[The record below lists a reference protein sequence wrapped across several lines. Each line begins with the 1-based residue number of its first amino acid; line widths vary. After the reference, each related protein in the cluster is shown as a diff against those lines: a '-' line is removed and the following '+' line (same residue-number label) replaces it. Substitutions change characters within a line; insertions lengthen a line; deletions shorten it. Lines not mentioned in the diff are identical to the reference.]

1 MEALA
6 TPSQIDRF
14 RIVKPLGQG
23 GQGRVFLAHDTRL
36 DRDVA
41 IKTLT
46 VRPTDREA
54 YARLL
59 EAEAQTVSRLVH
71 PHIVTLF
78 DAGSHRGEPYLV
90 LEYVPGQTLRH
101 LLSIEERLP
110 VVRAVE
116 TTLQVLEAV
125 GYAHRQ
131 GVIHRDLKPANIMI
145 DGGGNAR
152 VMDFGI
158 AVTLGGRSAGTV
170 TPAGTPPY
178 AAPEYRAGGNVT
190 PAADLYSVAMV
201 LYEMLTGRTA
211 ADAPAAPSTL
221 NPDVDA
227 KLDAIVLRGLAR
239 RPEDRHESAAAM
251 SAALRDY
258 LEPAEEIV
266 DAGDGKG
273 AVEFLL
279 RRMRSKGDFPALSD
293 SIRAINRIASSDEE
307 SVTQLAGVI
316 LKDFALT
323 NKLLK
328 VVNAATYKQFGRIS
342 TISRAVVV
350 LGFNAVRHIA
360 CSLILFHHLQNKA
373 QATHLKDEMA
383 ASLLGATIA
392 RNLMAQYSKDA
403 EEASIC
409 AMFSGLGKLLA
420 MYYFHDETLEI
431 ARLVQQG
438 QSAEQAAATVL
449 GISYEMLG
457 TEIARQ
463 WNFPERMLRSMQR
476 VTDDRLHRPAT
487 ADERFRAVVGLA
499 CDLRDASIAAPDVRE
514 KRLQAILQRYG
525 ECLTVTRE
533 SLTTLVDASL
543 RSFTAEAQAL
553 DLDVRDSRVVRRLGQ
568 PTFAGV
574 PTAPAAPVTD
584 AATTEV
590 SMEAE
595 ALEPTLSLDDA
606 GTTVE
611 VSQDTPLPGRSIEP
625 AVLSA
630 GIQDITNTMVSDY
643 DLNDLLRMIL
653 ETIYR
658 GMPFS
663 RVLLGI
669 RDVRQNA
676 IVGRFGLGEGIEEL
690 SRRFRVPLPPGP
702 DIFGLALGQGRD
714 IVITDSTDPRLSG
727 RLPAWYRERVNAPSF
742 VVLPILVN
750 KKPIGLLYADQLA
763 PGLLDLGKKE
773 ASLLMTLRNQAVLAF
788 KQKL

>member
-6 TPSQIDRF
+6 TPPQIDRF
-14 RIVKPLGQG
+14 RIVKPLGEG

-41 IKTLT
+41 IKTLS

-54 YARLL
+54 YVRLL

-90 LEYVPGQTLRH
+90 LEYVSGQTLRR
-101 LLSIEERLP
+101 LLGAEERLP

-116 TTLQVLEAV
+116 TALQVLEAV

-145 DGGGNAR
+145 DDSGKAR

-178 AAPEYRAGGNVT
+178 VAPEHRAGGNAT

-211 ADAPAAPSTL
+211 AEKAAAPSTL

-239 RPEDRHESAAAM
+239 RPEDRYESAAAM

-258 LEPAEEIV
+258 LEPAEENV
-266 DAGDGKG
+266 DTGDGKG

-342 TISRAVVV
+342 TISRAVVI
-350 LGFNAVRHIA
+350 LGFDAVRHIA

-392 RNLMAQYSKDA
+392 RGLMAQYSKDV

-409 AMFSGLGKLLA
+409 AMFGSLGKLLA

-431 ARLVQQG
+431 ARLAQQG
-438 QSAEQAAATVL
+438 EPAEQAAASVL
-449 GISYEMLG
+449 GLSYESLG

-476 VTDDRLHRPAT
+476 VTDEHLRRPVT
-487 ADERFRAVVGLA
+487 ADERFRAVVSLA
-499 CDLRDASIAAPDVRE
+499 CELRDASIATPEARE
-514 KRLQAILQRYG
+514 ERLQEILRRYG

-533 SLTTLVDASL
+533 SLATVVESSL
-543 RSFTAEAQAL
+543 RGFTAEARAL
-553 DLDVRDSRVVRRLGQ
+553 ELDVRDSRVVRRLGK
-568 PTFAGV
+568 PTFAGA
-574 PTAPAAPVTD
+574 PTAPASDV
-584 AATTEV
+584 ATTEV

-611 VSQDTPLPGRSIEP
+611 VSQDTPLPGRSVEP
-625 AVLSA
+625 AVLAA

-676 IVGRFGLGEGIEEL
+676 IAGRFGLGEGIEEL
-690 SRRFRVPLPPGP
+690 NRRFRAPLPPGP
-702 DIFGLALGQGRD
+702 DIFGLALNQGRD
-714 IVITDSTDPRLSG
+714 IVITDSADPRLAG

-742 VVLPILVN
+742 VLLPILVN
-750 KKPIGLLYADQLA
+750 KKPIGLLYADQLT